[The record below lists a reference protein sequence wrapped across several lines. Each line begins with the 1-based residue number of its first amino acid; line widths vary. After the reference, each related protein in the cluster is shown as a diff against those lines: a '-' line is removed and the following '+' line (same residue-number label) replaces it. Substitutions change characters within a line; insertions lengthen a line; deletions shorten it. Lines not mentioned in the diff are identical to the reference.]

1 MGSSQSTVTN
11 DEETKTTTMT
21 NDKDNKPTTPT
32 NPIVTKDNDDKQ
44 PPPGSSVNTENS
56 DENLV
61 SSTKQNNNR
70 LNHIKK
76 FFIKQNDSDNTLES
90 LNLTEF
96 QPNGSRYGGN
106 NSSLTGGIN
115 ITDLKFQKNIEKKR
129 YTKYDLFQVLRD
141 IDSDFQKGGGG
152 SEGDVSDD
160 NVSSLNDEKSLQH
173 LKNIILNELE
183 NLKKSKLSQSGGSGC
198 GCENP
203 KKQFS
208 MKHVNIIPNS
218 VQEGGGDDSSSDDL
232 DSSSD
237 LESDSSELGKKKKVN
252 KKKVNQK
259 FTLNDDI
266 SNSDSDYSSRFI
278 VETSESSI
286 KKSTSNSDNSSYSKK
301 KSKTL
306 KKKSNKKSSPVKSKK
321 SKTSTKSTKS
331 TNSTKS
337 TQSKKSKKSKK
348 NYDDSEGLSI
358 FPFNSSDVKSSLS
371 DKNYRM
377 LRRKI

>member
-1 MGSSQSTVTN
+1 MGSAQSTPDVSTPVM
-11 DEETKTTTMT
+11 DGKTPLTADGSPAVDGKTPSTATELPAETGNSAQKDTKKTEKKLLITYPSFSS
-21 NDKDNKPTTPT
+21 NQESEVPY
-32 NPIVTKDNDDKQ
+32 KQ
-44 PPPGSSVNTENS
+44 F
-56 DENLV
+56 
-61 SSTKQNNNR
+61 
-70 LNHIKK
+70 NHIKK
-76 FFIKQNDSDNTLES
+76 FFIKQNDSEKTLES

-96 QPNGSRYGGN
+96 QPNGSRYN
-106 NSSLTGGIN
+106 DNSISLTGGIN
-115 ITDLKFQKNIEKKR
+115 ITDLTPQRNIEKKR

-141 IDSDFQKGGGG
+141 IDSDFQKGGG
-152 SEGDVSDD
+152 EGDGGVSED

-218 VQEGGGDDSSSDDL
+218 VQEGGGDDSSSDEL
-232 DSSSD
+232 DSSSG

-252 KKKVNQK
+252 KKKVNQKKVNQK

-286 KKSTSNSDNSSYSKK
+286 KKSTSNGDDSSFKKSKVSKK
-301 KSKTL
+301 KK
-306 KKKSNKKSSPVKSKK
+306 
-321 SKTSTKSTKS
+321 
-331 TNSTKS
+331 
-337 TQSKKSKKSKK
+337 
-348 NYDDSEGLSI
+348 Y
-358 FPFNSSDVKSSLS
+358 
-371 DKNYRM
+371 
-377 LRRKI
+377 